1 MIITVFTKRLVLIKF
16 DFIKFLIIKM
26 KVSLLSNRLL
36 CEVNSASNAL
46 LLVIFVIS
54 FLIFRFYSIKNK
66 KSEEEINR
74 RKKKAEKYMNKYKHE
89 NEEFFMPEVD

>member
-1 MIITVFTKRLVLIKF
+1 
-16 DFIKFLIIKM
+16 M